1 MTTVLKGHQKDL
13 DGFSVTRILPHG
25 AKRMVGPFIFM
36 DHMGP
41 AQFAAGEGVDVR
53 PHPHIGLST
62 LTYMFEGSLLH
73 RDSLGNHVEI
83 LPGDVNWMTAGRGIV
98 HSERETIEVKAAEH
112 KLNGLQCWLAL
123 PKTMAEVEPSF
134 THLQREHL
142 PHYMKDGALIRLI
155 AGEAFGMTSPI
166 KTYSPM
172 FYLDVLL
179 KAGKAITRPKP
190 EQECL
195 AYIVDGNVV
204 IDGEAYS
211 QGSAVLLNA
220 NAHLTASTNTRM
232 ILLGG
237 EAWPEVPFIEW
248 NFVSFDQA
256 RIEQAK
262 SDWIAQRF
270 ATIPGDNQ
278 EFTPLPVRK

>member
-1 MTTVLKGHQKDL
+1 MTTVLNGHRKDL
-13 DGFSVTRILPHG
+13 GGFGVTRILPNG

-41 AQFAAGEGVDVR
+41 AEFSAGEGIDVR

-73 RDSLGNHVEI
+73 RDSLGNNVEI

-98 HSERETIEVKAAEH
+98 HSERETIEVKAAAH
-112 KLNGLQCWLAL
+112 RLNGLQCWLAL
-123 PKTMAEVEPSF
+123 PRAMAEVEPSF
-134 THLQREHL
+134 THIKRAHL
-142 PHYMKDGALIRLI
+142 PHHMHDGTLIRLI
-155 AGEAFGMTSPI
+155 AGEAYGMTSPI

-172 FYLDVLL
+172 FYLDTLL
-179 KAGKAITRPKP
+179 KAGKVIQRPNP

-195 AYIVDGNVV
+195 AYIVEGNVV
-204 IDGEAYS
+204 INGEAYG
-211 QGSAVLLNA
+211 QGSAILLDENT
-220 NAHLTASTNTRM
+220 HVTASTHVRI

-237 EAWPEVPFIEW
+237 QAWPEVPFIEW
-248 NFVSFDQA
+248 NFVSFDKA

-262 SDWIAQRF
+262 NDWQAQRF
-270 ATIPGDNQ
+270 ANIPGDNQ
-278 EFTPLPVRK
+278 EFTPLPV

>member
-1 MTTVLKGHQKDL
+1 
-13 DGFSVTRILPHG
+13 
-25 AKRMVGPFIFM
+25 MVGPFIFI

-41 AQFAAGEGVDVR
+41 AHFAAGEGVDVR

-112 KLNGLQCWLAL
+112 TLSGLQCWLAL
-123 PKTMAEVEPSF
+123 PKPMAEVEPSF

-142 PHYMKDGALIRLI
+142 PHHMKDGTLIRLI
-155 AGEAFGMTSPI
+155 AGEALGMTSPV

-179 KAGKAITRPKP
+179 KAGKAIARPNP

-204 IDGEAYS
+204 IDGEAYG
-211 QGSAVLLNA
+211 QGSAVLLDA
-220 NAHLTASTNTRM
+220 NAHLTASTNARM

-262 SDWIAQRF
+262 SDWLAQRF
-270 ATIPGDNQ
+270 PVIAGDDQ
-278 EFTPLPVRK
+278 EFTPLPARK